1 MMFSDTWQKNWM
13 VSQIAFFLARVTLN
27 LRYFGRDLSLKKPK
41 WPSDLEKAK
50 AFRAPFSFENPI
62 SCVWI

>member
-1 MMFSDTWQKNWM
+1 M

-27 LRYFGRDLSLKKPK
+27 LRYSGRYLSLKKPK